1 MSIYFLP
8 AMQAYVTT
16 TLVYHPDGWCYDVIE
31 LIDNGQ
37 LVMRIVDGA
46 TAYITEDEKFLKATL
61 LSSMA
66 EHKEAVEA
74 FLRAICGGYEPY
86 LGNLAVGDGVW
97 VDTRDVRDWE
107 DFVSDLEEF

>member
-1 MSIYFLP
+1 MKIYFLP

-16 TLVYHPDGWCYDVIE
+16 DYCHNPGGWYEVIIE

-37 LVMRIVDGA
+37 LVMRLVDDVG
-46 TAYITEDEKFLKATL
+46 YITEETKFLQASL
-61 LSSMA
+61 LSPVE

-74 FLRAICGGYEPY
+74 FLQIISGYSP
-86 LGNLAVGDGVW
+86 NLSGDIW

-107 DFVSDLEEF
+107 DFVSDEE